1 MRATFFLLP
10 NCNGKQI
17 LSGHLLLTWTEP
29 RGEVKSFK
37 RAPIVGGT
45 VIAVYLWLQIAVPQW
60 VVPLGRNGCMRPL
73 LAAIL
78 CCKLRTCSASATDC
92 RCLFNAL
99 KASLAT
105 NQPHDCRSR
114 WYLSSIAWGLRST
127 LTWLSSLRTGTV
139 LITFPSPLSILGE
152 ANLPYQD
159 GLLTATIALSTAAI
173 YWLLEMV

>member
-45 VIAVYLWLQIAVPQW
+45 VIAVYLWLQIAVPQL

-73 LAAIL
+73 FAVLL
-78 CCKLRTCSASATDC
+78 CCKLRTCKASAFMMRLKSRLQPISRMIVFLGDTCHQSPEVWDQLWPGCSFSGLALSWSRFLRLSASWV
-92 RCLFNAL
+92 RLVYHIKKLFL
-99 KASLAT
+99 
-105 NQPHDCRSR
+105 QP
-114 WYLSSIAWGLRST
+114 L
-127 LTWLSSLRTGTV
+127 
-139 LITFPSPLSILGE
+139 
-152 ANLPYQD
+152 
-159 GLLTATIALSTAAI
+159 
-173 YWLLEMV
+173 